1 MKMLRFSDSNTFK
14 SYLKTSAKNDFL
26 LDLSEMNIFD
36 CLKFIVTSSVYFSQK
51 YPKMKLKCHVISED
65 TKELISKFKV
75 ENLEFV

>member
-1 MKMLRFSDSNTFK
+1 MKMLRFSDANTFK
-14 SYLKTSAKNDFL
+14 SYLKTSSKDDFQ

-51 YPKMKLKCHVISED
+51 YPTRKLRCHVISD
-65 TKELISKFKV
+65 DIKELVSNFKV